1 MVTEEAAETRQ
12 HSSRIPV
19 PSPRTAGTTP
29 APPQDEGV
37 QPRREGDSL
46 FVSFPTPNVFKC
58 TEGSCSSAYTAAA
71 WTAKRPSLQRHLE
84 GDHDMRIRRMVNLCD
99 VCGATLGAKP
109 TLHPCLANGRAVA
122 APTQQ
127 RYQCSECPQS
137 FPSKKGLNNH
147 LQWHSKEE
155 AKRLRAESSRPV
167 TDQLPATPAT
177 AAEVDNVEGQ
187 QNEATPHRNS
197 LQSSSTP
204 NTTFRGETGES
215 PQATVERTS
224 NHKAHNRREPQ
235 MTETTPAALE
245 NSSLVLAEHTKR
257 LRQLLKSPP
266 DDCN

>member
-1 MVTEEAAETRQ
+1 
-12 HSSRIPV
+12 
-19 PSPRTAGTTP
+19 
-29 APPQDEGV
+29 
-37 QPRREGDSL
+37 
-46 FVSFPTPNVFKC
+46 
-58 TEGSCSSAYTAAA
+58 
-71 WTAKRPSLQRHLE
+71 
-84 GDHDMRIRRMVNLCD
+84 MRIRRTVNLCA

-187 QNEATPHRNS
+187 QNE
-197 LQSSSTP
+197 
-204 NTTFRGETGES
+204 
-215 PQATVERTS
+215 
-224 NHKAHNRREPQ
+224 
-235 MTETTPAALE
+235 TTPTFQQPAKAA
-245 NSSLVLAEHTKR
+245 
-257 LRQLLKSPP
+257 PP
-266 DDCN
+266 LIPRSEGKQVRAPRPQG